1 MLEKNPVIFIILA
14 FVVIMVGTTVTMIA
28 PFKWINGA
36 GDRIAEV
43 KPYTPLQQE
52 GRDIYMREGCNN
64 CHSQTVRTLA
74 ADVERYGNGGSYSKS
89 GEFVYDRPHLWGSRR
104 TGPDLARI
112 GLKYPDPKGAWHK
125 KHMENPQSVVPASN
139 MPAYAFLNKPLDT
152 TYSERKMKLL
162 KFPYT
167 QADLDELKGKSEMDA
182 IVAYMRK
189 LGTDLSVKKA
199 EAAPG
204 STVPA
209 KANPFSDLK
218 SIKADALS
226 IYAKNCA
233 SCHGDKRQGTLGP
246 AMRGSAKTD
255 AELFTIISKGVEANG
270 MPPFGSS
277 LDEQKIWKLVTL
289 IKLGKQDD

>member
-28 PFKWINGA
+28 PFKWINGP

-74 ADVERYGNGGSYSKS
+74 ADVERYGYGGGYSRS

-104 TGPDLARI
+104 TGPDLAHI
-112 GLKYPDPKGAWHK
+112 GLKYPDPKGMWHR

-139 MPAYAFLNKPLDT
+139 MPAYAFLNAPLDT

-182 IVAYMRK
+182 IIAYMRK
-189 LGTDLSVKKA
+189 LGTDLPVTRAVKGAQQAVLNNPFNDLNAIKA
-199 EAAPG
+199 E
-204 STVPA
+204 
-209 KANPFSDLK
+209 
-218 SIKADALS
+218 ALS
-226 IYAKNCA
+226 IYAKDCA
-233 SCHGDKRQGTLGP
+233 SCHGDKREGTLGP
-246 AMRGSAKTD
+246 ALKGSARTD
-255 AELFTIISKGVEANG
+255 AELFAIIANGIEANG
-270 MPPFGSS
+270 MPAFSGA

-289 IKLGKQDD
+289 IKLGKHDD

>member
-14 FVVIMVGTTVTMIA
+14 FVVIMIGTTITMIA

-52 GRDIYMREGCNN
+52 GRDLYMREGCNN

-74 ADVERYGNGGSYSKS
+74 ADVERYGNGGGYSKS

-112 GLKYPDPKGAWHK
+112 GLKYPDPKGAWHR

-139 MPAYAFLNKPLDT
+139 MPSYAFLNQPLDT

-167 QADLDELKGKSEMDA
+167 QADLDDLKGRSEMDA
-182 IVAYMRK
+182 IIAYMRK
-189 LGTDLSVKKA
+189 LGTDIPVKKA
-199 EAAPG
+199 EAATGGAVTG
-204 STVPA
+204 S
-209 KANPFSDLK
+209 NPFTDLK
-218 SIKADALS
+218 AVEGEAGSLYKQH
-226 IYAKNCA
+226 CA
-233 SCHGDKRQGTLGP
+233 SCHGETRQGTLGP
-246 AMRGSAKTD
+246 ALKGSARAD
-255 AELFTIISKGVEANG
+255 ADLFKIISQGITANG
-270 MPPFGSS
+270 MPAFSSS
-277 LDEQKIWKLVTL
+277 LDDVKIWKLVTY
-289 IKLGKQDD
+289 IKLDTK

>member
-1 MLEKNPVIFIILA
+1 MLEKNPVIFVILA
-14 FVVIMVGTTVTMIA
+14 FVVIMIGTAVTMVA

-112 GLKYPDPKGAWHK
+112 GLKYPDPKGVWHK

-139 MPAYAFLNKPLDT
+139 MPSYAFLNTPLST

-162 KFPYT
+162 NFPYT
-167 QADLDELKGKSEMDA
+167 QADLEDLKGKTEMDA
-182 IVAYMRK
+182 IIAYMRK
-189 LGTDLSVKKA
+189 LGTDIPVKKA
-199 EAAPG
+199 DASLLP
-204 STVPA
+204 TPA
-209 KANPFSDLK
+209 KTNPFTDVK
-218 SIKADALS
+218 VVEGEAKA
-226 IYAKNCA
+226 IYKQQCA
-233 SCHGDKRQGTLGP
+233 SCHGDKREGTSAP
-246 AMRGSAKTD
+246 ALKGSAKTD
-255 AELFTIISKGVEANG
+255 SDLFKIIFQGVEANG
-270 MPPFGSS
+270 MPSFSSS
-277 LDEQKIWKLVTL
+277 LDEQKIWKLVTW
-289 IKLGKQDD
+289 IKQDTK

>member
-14 FVVIMVGTTVTMIA
+14 FVVIMVGTAITMIA

-74 ADVERYGNGGSYSKS
+74 ADVERYGNGGGYSKS

-112 GLKYPDPKGAWHK
+112 GLKYPDPNGAWHR
-125 KHMENPQSVVPASN
+125 KHMADPRSVVPASN
-139 MPAYAFLNKPLDT
+139 MPSYAFLNAPLST

-167 QADLDELKGKSEMDA
+167 QADLDELKGKTEMDA
-182 IVAYMRK
+182 MIAYLRK
-189 LGTDLSVKKA
+189 LGTDIPVKKA
-199 EAAPG
+199 EAATLPP
-204 STVPA
+204 PA
-209 KANPFSDLK
+209 QKNPFTDV
-218 SIKADALS
+218 KAVKEEAEAL
-226 IYAKNCA
+226 YKQHCA
-233 SCHGDKRQGTLGP
+233 SCHGEKREGKLGP
-246 AMRGSAKTD
+246 ALKGSARPDT
-255 AELFTIISKGVEANG
+255 ELYSLIAKGVEANG
-270 MPPFGSS
+270 MPAYSGKLSE
-277 LDEQKIWKLVTL
+277 LQLWKLVTY

>member
-14 FVVIMVGTTVTMIA
+14 FVVIMIGTTITMIA
-28 PFKWINGA
+28 PFKWINGP

-74 ADVERYGNGGSYSKS
+74 ADVERYGYGGGYSKS
-89 GEFVYDRPHLWGSRR
+89 GEFVYDRPFLWGSRR

-112 GLKYPDPKGAWHK
+112 GLKYPDPKGMWHR

-139 MPAYAFLNKPLDT
+139 MPAYAFLNAPLDT

-189 LGTDLSVKKA
+189 LGTDIPVKKA
-199 EAAPG
+199 AAAQQ
-204 STVPA
+204 SPA
-209 KANPFSDLK
+209 ARNNPFSDLK
-218 SIKADALS
+218 TIKAEALS
-226 IYAKNCA
+226 IYAKDCA
-233 SCHGDKRQGTLGP
+233 SCHGDKREGTLGP
-246 AMRGSAKTD
+246 ALKGSARSD
-255 AELFTIISKGVEANG
+255 AELFGIIANGIEANG
-270 MPPFGSS
+270 MPSFSGS

>member
-14 FVVIMVGTTVTMIA
+14 FVVIMIGTTVTMIA

-74 ADVERYGNGGSYSKS
+74 ADVERYGYGGTYSKS

-112 GLKYPDPKGAWHK
+112 GLKYPDPKGAWHR

-139 MPAYAFLNKPLDT
+139 MPSYAFLNKPLDT

-162 KFPYT
+162 KFPYS
-167 QADLDELKGKSEMDA
+167 QADLDDLKGKSEMDA
-182 IVAYMRK
+182 IIAYMRK
-189 LGTDLSVKKA
+189 LGTDIPVKKV
-199 EAAPG
+199 EAAVQ
-204 STVPA
+204 TA
-209 KANPFSDLK
+209 ALKNPFTEYK
-218 SIKADALS
+218 SIESDAKS
-226 IYAKNCA
+226 VYRQHCA
-233 SCHGDKRQGTLGP
+233 SCHGDKREGTLGP
-246 AMRGSAKTD
+246 ALKGSAKAD
-255 AELFTIISKGVEANG
+255 AELFKIISQGIEANG
-270 MPPFGSS
+270 MPSFSAA
-277 LDEQKIWKLVTL
+277 LDEQKIWKLVTW
-289 IKLGKQDD
+289 IKLDTK

>member
-14 FVVIMVGTTVTMIA
+14 FVVIMVGTTITMIA
-28 PFKWINGA
+28 PFKWINGP
-36 GDRIAEV
+36 GDRIAGV

-74 ADVERYGNGGSYSKS
+74 ADVERYGYGGTYSRS

-104 TGPDLARI
+104 TGPDLAHI
-112 GLKYPDPKGAWHK
+112 GLKYPDPNGAWHR
-125 KHMENPQSVVPASN
+125 KHMESPQSVVPASN

-162 KFPYT
+162 NFPYT
-167 QADLDELKGKSEMDA
+167 QADLEELKGKSEMDA
-182 IVAYMRK
+182 IIAYMRK
-189 LGTDLSVKKA
+189 LGTDLPVNTA
-199 EAAPG
+199 EAATQAP
-204 STVPA
+204 TA
-209 KANPFSDLK
+209 RKNPFSDLK
-218 SIKADALS
+218 TVKADALS
-226 IYAKNCA
+226 TYAKDCA
-233 SCHGDKRQGTLGP
+233 SCHGEKRQGGLGP
-246 AMRGSAKTD
+246 MLKGSAKSD
-255 AELFTIISKGVEANG
+255 AELFAIISKGVGG
-270 MPPFGSS
+270 MPSFSGS

>member
-28 PFKWINGA
+28 PFKWINGP

-74 ADVERYGNGGSYSKS
+74 ADVERYGYGGGYSRS

-104 TGPDLARI
+104 TGPDLAHI
-112 GLKYPDPKGAWHK
+112 GLKYPDPKGMWHR

-139 MPAYAFLNKPLDT
+139 MPAYAFLSAPLDT
-152 TYSERKMKLL
+152 SYSERKMKLL

-182 IVAYMRK
+182 IIAYMRK
-189 LGTDLSVKKA
+189 LGTDLPVSKVSKGPKSQTVLNNPYSDLNTVKA
-199 EAAPG
+199 E
-204 STVPA
+204 
-209 KANPFSDLK
+209 
-218 SIKADALS
+218 ALS
-226 IYAKNCA
+226 IYAKDCA
-233 SCHGDKRQGTLGP
+233 SCHGDKREGTLGP
-246 AMRGSAKTD
+246 ALKGSARSD
-255 AELFTIISKGVEANG
+255 ADLFAIIANGIEANG
-270 MPPFGSS
+270 MPAFSGT